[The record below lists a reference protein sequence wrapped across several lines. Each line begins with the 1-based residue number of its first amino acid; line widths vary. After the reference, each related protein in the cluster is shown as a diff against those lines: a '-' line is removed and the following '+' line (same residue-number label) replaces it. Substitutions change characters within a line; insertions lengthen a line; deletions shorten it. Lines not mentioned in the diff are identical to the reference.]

1 MQRVYEQVIE
11 TPIGWLGIR
20 TDGVALTVLDI
31 LEKSPR
37 VTAAPGAAS
46 RQAAE
51 ALARYFAGDPT
62 ALQGLPVA
70 PAGTAFQ
77 QRVWARLL
85 RIPAGSTV
93 SYGDLAREL
102 GTAARA
108 VGGACRA
115 NPIPLVVPCHRVVAA
130 HGLGGYSGERTG
142 DWLEKKRW
150 LLAHEGIRP

>member
-1 MQRVYEQVIE
+1 V
-11 TPIGWLGIR
+11 
-20 TDGVALTVLDI
+20 
-31 LEKSPR
+31 
-37 VTAAPGAAS
+37 
-46 RQAAE
+46 AE

-77 QRVWARLL
+77 QRVWGRLL
-85 RIPAGSTV
+85 HIPAGTTV

-115 NPIPLVVPCHRVVAA
+115 NPVPLVVPCHRVVAA
-130 HGLGGYSGERTG
+130 HGLGGYSGERAG

-150 LLAHEGIRP
+150 LLAHEAIRS